1 MPLEAQSEAPAL
13 IDRFGRRVDYV
24 RLSVTDR
31 CDFRCVYCM
40 GEDVQFLPRPEILT
54 LEELLA
60 VGRAFVALGVRR
72 IRITGGEPL
81 VRRDLPWLLARLA
94 RLPGL
99 EELTL
104 TTNGSQLER
113 LAGPLA
119 AAGVRRLNVSLD
131 SLRPE
136 RFRALT
142 RVGDLDRVLAGLRAA
157 QAAGFARIRLNAVIL
172 QGRNE
177 DEVVDLVTFARNEGF
192 DLAFIEEMP
201 LGQVHTH
208 DRAASFYAS
217 AQIRDDLSRHYALT
231 PVIDKTGGPA
241 RYYRMPDSDVRIGF
255 ISPHSHNFCEQCN
268 RVRVTAQGR
277 LLLCLGQ
284 EHSADLRA
292 VLREHPGD
300 EEALCAA
307 VVAAMA
313 RKPRGHD
320 FDLARQ
326 PQILRFMSHTGG

>member
-72 IRITGGEPL
+72 IRVTGGEPL
-81 VRRDLPWLLARLA
+81 VRRDLPWLLERLA

-119 AAGVRRLNVSLD
+119 AAGVSRMNVSLD

-142 RVGDLDRVLAGLRAA
+142 RVGDLERVLAGLIVREADRLSRLLSEFLDFSRVRAA
-157 QAAGFARIRLNAVIL
+157 RR
-172 QGRNE
+172 E
-177 DEVVDLVTFARNEGF
+177 PVDLREVAIAAVHLVEAHPDCHADSAITVT
-192 DLAFIEEMP
+192 
-201 LGQVHTH
+201 
-208 DRAASFYAS
+208 
-217 AQIRDDLSRHYALT
+217 
-231 PVIDKTGGPA
+231 GPA
-241 RYYRMPDSDVRIGF
+241 TIID
-255 ISPHSHNFCEQCN
+255 
-268 RVRVTAQGR
+268 
-277 LLLCLGQ
+277 
-284 EHSADLRA
+284 AD
-292 VLREHPGD
+292 
-300 EEALCAA
+300 
-307 VVAAMA
+307 
-313 RKPRGHD
+313 
-320 FDLARQ
+320 
-326 PQILRFMSHTGG
+326 